1 MRSLFQNNTPLMNI
15 TSIIK
20 LIRPQQWLK
29 NCFVALPLF
38 FSGSLFNLR
47 CWQQTVIAFF
57 AFSFVASSIYC
68 LNDVNDAEA
77 DRLHPKKRFRP
88 VASGDVTPAQAYSI
102 MALMVAASLV
112 LCAFL
117 GRPYAWKVG
126 AIIGIY
132 FILNVAYCM
141 RLKQY
146 AIIDVFIISLGFVF
160 RLGAG
165 GIACDIWLSPWIIS
179 MTFLIALFLAFAKR
193 RSDVVIRETTG
204 VVTRSNTM
212 RYNLEFMNQTLGLLG
227 AITIVCYIIYTV
239 SADVVARL
247 GSEYIYVTSIF
258 VLAGIL
264 RYLQVTIVDVKS
276 GSPTK
281 ILLRDRFIQAC
292 ILLWILVFI
301 VIIYI

>member
-1 MRSLFQNNTPLMNI
+1 MNI